1 MRSEKGRMNLLLK
14 EDVDGLG
21 FCGDEV
27 KVRDGYGRNYLIPQ
41 GKAILATPKNLKQFN
56 HQKMVVQGKVKK
68 IINSANEI
76 AEKIAKVDCTI
87 KKKVG
92 DQGGKLF
99 GSVTTQEIM
108 EVLRANGIE
117 VDKRKI
123 QPAEPI
129 KSLGDFQVPIKLHTE
144 VVAQIKVSVV
154 PDKEPVKEAE
164 AADKEAK
171 DKAEQKEGVEQEAT
185 KKETE

>member
-1 MRSEKGRMNLLLK
+1 MSRGLVFAVMR
-14 EDVDGLG
+14 
-21 FCGDEV
+21 V

-41 GKAILATPKNLKQFN
+41 GKAILATPRNVKQFN
-56 HQKMVVQGKVKK
+56 HQKMIVQGKVKK
-68 IINSANEI
+68 IINSANEL
-76 AEKIAKVDCTI
+76 AEKIGKVNCTI

-92 DQGGKLF
+92 EQGKLF

-129 KSLGDFQVPIKLHTE
+129 KSLGDFQVPIRLHTE

-154 PDKEPVKEAE
+154 PDKAAVKEAE
-164 AADKEAK
+164 AAAET
-171 DKAEQKEGVEQEAT
+171 KAEEKAEEYDGADQEEIEEKE
-185 KKETE
+185 

>member
-1 MRSEKGRMNLLLK
+1 MNLLLK
-14 EDVDGLG
+14 ADVDGLG

-41 GKAILATPKNLKQFN
+41 GKAILATPKNVKQFN

-68 IINSANEI
+68 IINSANEL
-76 AEKIAKVDCTI
+76 AEKIGKVNCTI

-92 DQGGKLF
+92 EQGKLF

-129 KSLGDFQVPIKLHTE
+129 KALGEFQVPIKLHTE
-144 VVAQIKVSVV
+144 VIGKINVSVV
-154 PDKEPVKEAE
+154 PDKVPAKEAE
-164 AADKEAK
+164 ASAETEAK
-171 DKAEQKEGVEQEAT
+171 ENAEQSDNAEAEEAEKEE
-185 KKETE
+185 

>member
-1 MRSEKGRMNLLLK
+1 MNLLLK

-21 FCGDEV
+21 YCGDEV

-41 GKAILATPKNLKQFN
+41 GKAILATPKNVKQFN
-56 HQKMVVQGKVKK
+56 HQKMIVQGKVKK
-68 IINSANEI
+68 IIGSAKEL
-76 AEKIAKVDCTI
+76 AEKIGQVNCTI

-92 DQGGKLF
+92 EQGKLF

-108 EVLRANGIE
+108 DVLRANGVE

-123 QPAEPI
+123 QPSEPI

-144 VVAQIKVSVV
+144 VIAQIKVSVV
-154 PDKEPVKEAE
+154 PDKEAVKEAG
-164 AADKEAK
+164 ADKEAK
-171 DKAEQKEGVEQEAT
+171 ETAEQKESSEPEETKEAA
-185 KKETE
+185 E

>member
-1 MRSEKGRMNLLLK
+1 MNLLLK

-41 GKAILATPKNLKQFN
+41 GKAILATPKNVKQFN

-68 IINSANEI
+68 IINAANDL
-76 AEKIAKVDCTI
+76 AEKIGKVKCTI

-92 DQGGKLF
+92 EQGKLF

-108 EVLRANGIE
+108 EVLRANGVD

-129 KSLGDFQVPIKLHTE
+129 KALGDFEVPIKLHTE
-144 VVAQIKVSVV
+144 VIAKINVSVV
-154 PDKEPVKEAE
+154 PDKEPVKE
-164 AADKEAK
+164 
-171 DKAEQKEGVEQEAT
+171 
-185 KKETE
+185 KETEAKAETETPENSEPKESAESEETEKTE

>member
-1 MRSEKGRMNLLLK
+1 MNLLLK

-21 FCGDEV
+21 YCGDEV

-41 GKAILATPKNLKQFN
+41 GKAILATPKNVKQFN
-56 HQKMVVQGKVKK
+56 HQKLVVQGKVKK
-68 IINSANEI
+68 IINSANEL
-76 AEKIAKVDCTI
+76 AEKIGKINCTI

-92 DQGGKLF
+92 EQGKLF

-108 EVLRANGIE
+108 EVLRANGVE

-129 KSLGDFQVPIKLHTE
+129 KALGDFQVPIKLHTE
-144 VVAQIKVSVV
+144 VVGKINVSVV

-164 AADKEAK
+164 ATAETP
-171 DKAEQKEGVEQEAT
+171 DKAEQKESAEAET
-185 KKETE
+185 EEPKKETE

>member
-1 MRSEKGRMNLLLK
+1 MNLLLK
-14 EDVDGLG
+14 ADVDGLG

-41 GKAILATPKNLKQFN
+41 GKAILATPKNVKQFN

-68 IINSANEI
+68 IINSANEL
-76 AEKIAKVDCTI
+76 AEKIGKVNCTI

-92 DQGGKLF
+92 EQGKLF

-108 EVLRANGIE
+108 EVLRQNGVE

-123 QPAEPI
+123 QPTEPI
-129 KSLGDFQVPIKLHTE
+129 KALGDFQVPIRLHTE
-144 VVAQIKVSVV
+144 VVAKITVSVV

-164 AADKEAK
+164 ATAETEVKENAEKKESAEQEETKEA
-171 DKAEQKEGVEQEAT
+171 
-185 KKETE
+185 TE

>member
-1 MRSEKGRMNLLLK
+1 MNLLLK
-14 EDVDGLG
+14 EDVEGLG
-21 FCGDEV
+21 YCGDEV

-41 GKAILATPKNLKQFN
+41 GKAILATPKNVKQFN
-56 HQKMVVQGKVKK
+56 HQKMIVQGKVKK
-68 IINSANEI
+68 IINSATEL
-76 AEKIAKVDCTI
+76 AEKIGKVNCTI

-92 DQGGKLF
+92 EQGKLF

-123 QPAEPI
+123 QPSEPI

-144 VVAQIKVSVV
+144 VIAQIKVSVV
-154 PDKEPVKEAE
+154 PDQEPVKEAE
-164 AADKEAK
+164 AAADSETKET
-171 DKAEQKEGVEQEAT
+171 AEQEESTEPEET
-185 KKETE
+185 EKETE

>member
-1 MRSEKGRMNLLLK
+1 MNLLLK

-21 FCGDEV
+21 FCGEEV

-56 HQKMVVQGKVKK
+56 HQKMIVQGKVKK
-68 IINSANEI
+68 IINSATEL
-76 AEKIAKVDCTI
+76 AEKIGKVNCTI

-92 DQGGKLF
+92 EQGKLF

-123 QPAEPI
+123 QPTEPI
-129 KSLGDFQVPIKLHTE
+129 KSLGDFQVPLRLHTE

-154 PDKEPVKEAE
+154 PDKVAVKEAE
-164 AADKEAK
+164 AAADSETKKNVEEKA
-171 DKAEQKEGVEQEAT
+171 DAEQENPEDAAE
-185 KKETE
+185 

>member
-1 MRSEKGRMNLLLK
+1 MNLLLK
-14 EDVDGLG
+14 ADVDGLG
-21 FCGDEV
+21 YCGDEV

-41 GKAILATPKNLKQFN
+41 GKAILATPKNVKQFN

-68 IINSANEI
+68 IVNAANEL
-76 AEKIAKVDCTI
+76 AEKIGKVSCTI

-92 DQGGKLF
+92 EQGKLF

-108 EVLRANGIE
+108 EVLRSNGIE

-129 KSLGDFQVPIKLHTE
+129 KALGDYQVPIKLHTE
-144 VVAQIKVSVV
+144 VVGKINVSVV
-154 PDKEPVKEAE
+154 PDKVPVKET
-164 AADKEAK
+164 EAK
-171 DKAEQKEGVEQEAT
+171 ADTEAKETDE
-185 KKETE
+185 KKENVEKEEAPKDTE

>member
-1 MRSEKGRMNLLLK
+1 MNLLLK
-14 EDVDGLG
+14 ADVDGLG

-41 GKAILATPKNLKQFN
+41 GKAILATPKNVKQFN

-68 IINSANEI
+68 IINSANEL
-76 AEKIAKVDCTI
+76 AEKIGKVNCTI

-92 DQGGKLF
+92 EQGKLF

-108 EVLRANGIE
+108 EVLRQNGVE

-123 QPAEPI
+123 QPTEPI
-129 KSLGDFQVPIKLHTE
+129 KALGDFQVPIRLHTE
-144 VVAQIKVSVV
+144 VVAQIKVSVI
-154 PDKEPVKEAE
+154 PDKEPVKEATAAAE
-164 AADKEAK
+164 TSAKENADKEES
-171 DKAEQKEGVEQEAT
+171 AEQEETKEAAE
-185 KKETE
+185 

>member
-1 MRSEKGRMNLLLK
+1 MNLLLK
-14 EDVDGLG
+14 ADVDGLG

-41 GKAILATPKNLKQFN
+41 GKAILATPKNVKQFN
-56 HQKMVVQGKVKK
+56 HQKMIVQGKVKK
-68 IINSANEI
+68 IINSANEL
-76 AEKIAKVDCTI
+76 AEKIGKVNCTI

-92 DQGGKLF
+92 EQGKLF

-108 EVLRANGIE
+108 EVLRKNGIE

-129 KSLGDFQVPIKLHTE
+129 KALGDFQVPIRLHTE

-164 AADKEAK
+164 AKAEPEAKENADKEES
-171 DKAEQKEGVEQEAT
+171 AEQEETEEAT
-185 KKETE
+185 E

>member
-1 MRSEKGRMNLLLK
+1 MNLLLK

-41 GKAILATPKNLKQFN
+41 GKAILATPRNVKQFN

-68 IINSANEI
+68 VIGSATEL
-76 AEKIAKVDCTI
+76 AEKIGQVNCTI

-92 DQGGKLF
+92 EQGKLF

-129 KSLGDFQVPIKLHTE
+129 KGLGDFQVPIRLHTE

-154 PDKEPVKEAE
+154 PDKEVVKEAAVDSE
-164 AADKEAK
+164 NKET
-171 DKAEQKEGVEQEAT
+171 AEQKESAEPEAT
-185 KKETE
+185 NKETE

>member
-1 MRSEKGRMNLLLK
+1 MNLLLK
-14 EDVDGLG
+14 ADVDGLG
-21 FCGDEV
+21 FCGEEV

-41 GKAILATPKNLKQFN
+41 GKAILATPKNIKQFN
-56 HQKMVVQGKVKK
+56 HQKMIVQGKVKK
-68 IINSANEI
+68 IVNAATELSD
-76 AEKIAKVDCTI
+76 KIGKVNCTI

-92 DQGGKLF
+92 EQGKLF

-108 EVLRANGIE
+108 EVLRANGVE

-129 KSLGDFQVPIKLHTE
+129 KSLGDFQVPIRLHTD

-164 AADKEAK
+164 AAADT
-171 DKAEQKEGVEQEAT
+171 KAQDNAESEESSEPEDSAEAT
-185 KKETE
+185 E

>member
-1 MRSEKGRMNLLLK
+1 MNLLLK

-41 GKAILATPKNLKQFN
+41 GKAILATPKNVKQFN

-68 IINSANEI
+68 IINSANEL
-76 AEKIAKVDCTI
+76 AEKIGKIKCTI

-92 DQGGKLF
+92 EQGKLF

-108 EVLRANGIE
+108 EVLRTNGVE

-129 KSLGDFQVPIKLHTE
+129 KALGDFEVPIKLHTE
-144 VVAQIKVSVV
+144 VIGKINVSVV
-154 PDKEPVKEAE
+154 PDKEAVKEAE
-164 AADKEAK
+164 AKAETSE
-171 DKAEQKEGVEQEAT
+171 KAEQNENTEAEKEEP

>member
-1 MRSEKGRMNLLLK
+1 MNLLLK
-14 EDVDGLG
+14 ADVDGLG

-41 GKAILATPKNLKQFN
+41 GKAILATPKNVKQFN
-56 HQKMVVQGKVKK
+56 HQKMIVQGKVKK
-68 IINSANEI
+68 IINSANEL
-76 AEKIAKVDCTI
+76 AEKIGKVNCTI

-92 DQGGKLF
+92 EQGKLF

-108 EVLRANGIE
+108 EVLRKNGIE

-123 QPAEPI
+123 QPTEPI
-129 KSLGDFQVPIKLHTE
+129 KALGDFQVPIRLHTE
-144 VVAQIKVSVV
+144 VVAKINVSVV

-164 AADKEAK
+164 AKAEPEAKENADKEES
-171 DKAEQKEGVEQEAT
+171 AEQEEAQE
-185 KKETE
+185 ETE

>member
-1 MRSEKGRMNLLLK
+1 MNLLLK
-14 EDVDGLG
+14 EDVEGLG
-21 FCGDEV
+21 FCGEEV
-27 KVRDGYGRNYLIPQ
+27 KVRDGYGRNFLIPQ
-41 GKAILATPKNLKQFN
+41 GKAILATPRNIKQFN

-68 IINSANEI
+68 IINSATEL

-92 DQGGKLF
+92 EQGKLF

-108 EVLRANGIE
+108 EVLRASGIE

-129 KSLGDFQVPIKLHTE
+129 KALGDFQVPIKLHTE

-154 PDKEPVKEAE
+154 PDKESVKAAE
-164 AADKEAK
+164 AAAETEAK
-171 DKAEQKEGVEQEAT
+171 ETSEKNENAEEE
-185 KKETE
+185 ETTES